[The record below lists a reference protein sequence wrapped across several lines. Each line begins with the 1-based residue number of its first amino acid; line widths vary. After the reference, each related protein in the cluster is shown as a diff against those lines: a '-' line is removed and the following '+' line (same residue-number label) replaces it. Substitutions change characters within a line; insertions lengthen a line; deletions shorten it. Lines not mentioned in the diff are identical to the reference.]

1 MFAQSTITGTVVDS
15 ELGTGLPGASVVVK
29 GTSTGVSTDFNGTF
43 SISAEAGSTLVISYI
58 GYDTVEVNVS
68 EGANLGTIELSP
80 GENIL
85 SGVTVFG
92 TVSLAKDRETPVA
105 VSTLTSSE
113 IEERIGNLE
122 LPELLNS
129 TPGVYATRAGGAF
142 GDSRI
147 NIRGFSQENIAVLI
161 NGMPV
166 NDMENS
172 RVYWSNWAGLTD
184 VVSAMQVQRG
194 LGSSPLPISSVGGTI
209 NVVTKSTELTQ
220 GGKLAVRVG
229 NDGYLK
235 TVMNYN
241 TGIMDG
247 GHALSFVFSRTAGDG
262 YVDGTEFEGYA
273 YFLGYGWKSDD
284 DKHNVQ
290 FVVTGAP
297 QVHTKEQEV
306 IITWLN
312 FNNTKITE

>member
-1 MFAQSTITGTVVDS
+1 MKKLITLVAAFFLSGIMFAQSTITGTVIDS
-15 ELGTGLPGASVVVK
+15 EVGTGLPGASVVVK

-58 GYDTVEVNVS
+58 GYDTVEVSVS

-92 TVSLAKDRETPVA
+92 TVALAKDRETPVA

-166 NDMENS
+166 NDMENG

-241 TGIMDG
+241 TGVMDG
-247 GHALSFVFSRTAGDG
+247 KATMTHIMFS
-262 YVDGTEFEGYA
+262 
-273 YFLGYGWKSDD
+273 L
-284 DKHNVQ
+284 
-290 FVVTGAP
+290 
-297 QVHTKEQEV
+297 
-306 IITWLN
+306 L
-312 FNNTKITE
+312 